1 METVLAIVLEN
12 IMKHNMV
19 GALEVGGGS
28 DGGGGG
34 VSFGNGVDTPTM
46 LAARSLWRLVVQ
58 RTVVECV
65 SSEVAKRK
73 LLPVSIDT
81 LCTLVLEALKLYT

>member
-1 METVLAIVLEN
+1 METVLAIVLQN
-12 IMKHNMV
+12 IVKHNMV
-19 GALEVGGGS
+19 GALEVGGDG
-28 DGGGGG
+28 DGGGS
-34 VSFGNGVDTPTM
+34 VSFGNGADTQTL

-81 LCTLVLEALKLYT
+81 LCTLVLDALKLYT